1 MKLPA
6 IYRPVS
12 VQASFLYAYK
22 AGSRKDNEQIRK
34 ELERI
39 GLTLLGPFDWQR
51 ACPGDFRSWPPIV
64 GPGRGYVYIPPK

>member
-22 AGSRKDNEQIRK
+22 SGSRKDNEQIRK
-34 ELERI
+34 EFERI

-51 ACPGDFRSWPPIV
+51 DCPGDFRFWPPIV